1 MSMPPF
7 ANTFSFNC
15 KHMEP
20 YYFGGYFLM
29 KTKPF
34 SYFSIQ
40 EEIVQTCSN
49 CINICAFDVSW
60 CLSWTEG
67 TDEVGKTELGLTDEK
82 LGQIRKWTD
91 KKFDE
96 KTIKWGHALPD
107 LETISTYKDLF
118 FSDRDDITIY
128 SMYLSKTDAEAL
140 IADFESEKIFQGQ
153 FGLRENLRKNIEEKD
168 NLTEEF
174 LGYDFIGVENHG
186 SFHSFYC
193 HNIRDEL
200 IDKFSLSLNEN
211 GLFDRIPNPDI
222 VRKYLNDETTGLES
236 VPWYIAKMKRLKNAS
251 S

>member
-1 MSMPPF
+1 MQ
-7 ANTFSFNC
+7 
-15 KHMEP
+15 P
-20 YYFGGYFLM
+20 YYFGGYFLI

-40 EEIVQTCSN
+40 NKIVQTCSN

-67 TDEVGKTELGLTDEK
+67 IDEEGKAELGLTDEK
-82 LGQIRKWTD
+82 IAEIHKWTD
-91 KKFDE
+91 PKFDQG
-96 KTIKWGHALPD
+96 TIRWGHALPD
-107 LETISTYKDLF
+107 LQTVRTFKDLF
-118 FSDRDDITIY
+118 YADKDDIRIY

-140 IADFESEKIFQGQ
+140 ITHFEGEKNFQGQ
-153 FGLRENLRKNIEEKD
+153 FGLRENLQKKIEEI
-168 NLTEEF
+168 NNPTEEF

-193 HNIRDEL
+193 HNITDEL
-200 IDKFSLSLNEN
+200 IDTFSLSLTPH
-211 GLFDRIPNPDI
+211 GLFDNIPNPDL
-222 VRKYLNDETTGLES
+222 VRKYLNDETTGLEP